1 MDFSKSK
8 LRLFVMT
15 QRLQDLD
22 KNNIN
27 LLHSKNND
35 NGIEEQEVEV
45 KVIPNSIELPSVS
58 QEELD
63 KAKSDVDNEKKTIQ
77 ESMNNSSPVVKGK
90 NLKYIS

>member
-8 LRLFVMT
+8 MRLFVMT

-27 LLHSKNND
+27 LLHSKEND
-35 NGIEEQEVEV
+35 FEEEDVQV

-58 QEELD
+58 QEEID
-63 KAKSDVDNEKKTIQ
+63 KAKSDVDNEKKITL
-77 ESMNNSSPVVKGK
+77 ESMNNSNSVVKGK

>member
-27 LLHSKNND
+27 LLHSKGND
-35 NGIEEQEVEV
+35 VEEEEMEV

-63 KAKSDVDNEKKTIQ
+63 KAKSDVANEKKVTL
-77 ESMNNSSPVVKGK
+77 ETMNNSNPVAKGK

>member
-8 LRLFVMT
+8 LRLFIMT
-15 QRLQDLD
+15 KRLQELD

-27 LLHSKNND
+27 LAHSKGKD
-35 NGIEEQEVEV
+35 FEEEVEQV
-45 KVIPNSIELPSVS
+45 KIIPNSIELPSVS

-63 KAKSDVDNEKKTIQ
+63 KAKSDVDNEKKITLETI
-77 ESMNNSSPVVKGK
+77 NNSNPVAKGK

>member
-27 LLHSKNND
+27 LLHSKGND
-35 NGIEEQEVEV
+35 FEEEEVKV

-63 KAKSDVDNEKKTIQ
+63 KSKSDIDNEKKITQ
-77 ESMNNSSPVVKGK
+77 ESMNNSSSVAKGK

>member
-8 LRLFVMT
+8 MRLFVMT

-27 LLHSKNND
+27 LLHSKGTD
-35 NGIEEQEVEV
+35 FEDEEVQV
-45 KVIPNSIELPSVS
+45 KVIPNSIELPSIS
-58 QEELD
+58 KEELE
-63 KAKSDVDNEKKTIQ
+63 KAKSDVDNEKKITL
-77 ESMNNSSPVVKGK
+77 ENMNNSNPVAKGK

>member
-8 LRLFVMT
+8 MRLFVMT
-15 QRLQDLD
+15 QRLKDLD

-27 LLHSKNND
+27 LLHSKEND
-35 NGIEEQEVEV
+35 FEEEEVQV

-58 QEELD
+58 QEEID
-63 KAKSDVDNEKKTIQ
+63 KAKSDVDNEKKITL
-77 ESMNNSSPVVKGK
+77 ESMNNSNSVVKGK